1 MDRATG
7 VLLLLILLG
16 VFGLFFMMYTMLQ
29 VPSGK
34 QEIVLRPVEYP
45 TSTVKVP
52 VILKEGV
59 GPNAG
64 EKIDGNVYAYY
75 TEITDVYDIPA
86 DAMLADSA
94 ATTNGEVEL
103 VFGFDPDYASNGT
116 LKIWLVAEANN
127 HYKAMATV
135 EALDK
140 TPDDTRIYTTPVV
153 TMKLD
158 AIATMSWT
166 ADDAYRGVDSPILRW
181 KTADEVYKSIFEIRP
196 TIDFTTD
203 RPSGVF
209 LVEKVSILGDVN
221 ADYTNV
227 DTIDV
232 TVGSVEF
239 SALSAADL
247 PETQR
252 LTDLIRVTRE
262 DPLAVTV
269 TVTTT
274 DGTASLTSG
283 QTLLYVKIVD
293 VLGNE
298 FQVPV
303 KVA

>member
-1 MDRATG
+1 MDRATAFFM
-7 VLLLLILLG
+7 VLIVVMLLG
-16 VFGLFFMMYTMLQ
+16 IGYILYTWKPAEL
-29 VPSGK
+29 GK
-34 QEIVLRPVEYP
+34 QEIVLKPITYP

-52 VILKEGV
+52 IILKEGV
-59 GPNAG
+59 GPNSGA
-64 EKIDGNVYAYY
+64 KIDGNVYAYY
-75 TEITDVYDIPA
+75 TEITDVYDIPS
-86 DAMLADSA
+86 DAVLADSA

-103 VFGFDPDYASNGT
+103 VFAYDPDYASNGK
-116 LKIWLVAEANN
+116 LKVWLVAEANN

-135 EALDK
+135 EAEGQ
-140 TPDDTRIYTTPVV
+140 TTDDTRTYTTPVV

-158 AIATMSWT
+158 AIATLSWT
-166 ADDAYRGVDSPILRW
+166 ADDAYRGTDSPVLRW
-181 KTADEVYKSIFEIRP
+181 KTADELYKSIFEIRP

-209 LVEKVSILGDVN
+209 LVKKVSVLGDVN

-239 SALSAADL
+239 TALAPADL

-252 LTDLIRVTRE
+252 LDEVIKVTRE
-262 DPLAVTV
+262 DPLAVTI

-274 DGTASLTSG
+274 DGTASLVSG
-283 QTLLYVKIVD
+283 QTLLYIKVVD
-293 VLGNE
+293 VVGNE